1 MNRSAMGV
9 PSQRCCWAVSMFIE
23 RLLTLLIIAKMALWF
38 INTNYFTA
46 HGAEPVSFLIFNKTT
61 YTELLY
67 VFQIFNH
74 THIILSSIAL
84 IQMIQPA
91 AREAITTETG
101 FDSTC
106 RYFLQ
111 FLILL

>member
-1 MNRSAMGV
+1 MEPDFSLRENR
-9 PSQRCCWAVSMFIE
+9 C
-23 RLLTLLIIAKMALWF
+23 
-38 INTNYFTA
+38 
-46 HGAEPVSFLIFNKTT
+46 
-61 YTELLY
+61 
-67 VFQIFNH
+67 H